1 MTWQAFGAK
10 LVLTPAAKGMK
21 GAIAKATEIVETL
34 GANGYMLQQFENPDN
49 PKVGLETRKHIGGVH
64 RPFSRQRLSGSLVAD

>member
-49 PKVGLETRKHIGGVH
+49 PKVGLETRRHIGGSKGL
-64 RPFSRQRLSGSLVAD
+64 FFGRQRLFRESGR